1 MGEILVL
8 CPLMNK
14 STLAY
19 STLYSGNTKGNWEKE
34 KSARSELTARFALV
48 ELRGL
53 DLLCGRGRGA
63 ALAAHRAAIHS
74 RARSSPRW
82 PRQKKKSARFKHT
95 ARFALVE
102 LRGLDL
108 VCGRGRGAA
117 LAAHRAAIHSRA
129 RSSPRWPRQKKKSA
143 RFKHTA
149 RFALVELRGLEP
161 DVYKRQGR
169 SCRRP

>member
-1 MGEILVL
+1 MSIRGDLALMGEILVL

-102 LRGLDL
+102 LRGLEPL
-108 VCGRGRGAA
+108 TSTLPVLRTSQLYYSPKARLS
-117 LAAHRAAIHSRA
+117 LAYLSAPVKSREGGG
-129 RSSPRWPRQKKKSA
+129 P
-143 RFKHTA
+143 
-149 RFALVELRGLEP
+149 
-161 DVYKRQGR
+161 
-169 SCRRP
+169 

>member
-53 DLLCGRGRGA
+53 EPLTSTLPVLRTSQLYYSPEARLS
-63 ALAAHRAAIHS
+63 LAYLSAPVKS
-74 RARSSPRW
+74 REGGGP
-82 PRQKKKSARFKHT
+82 
-95 ARFALVE
+95 
-102 LRGLDL
+102 
-108 VCGRGRGAA
+108 
-117 LAAHRAAIHSRA
+117 
-129 RSSPRWPRQKKKSA
+129 
-143 RFKHTA
+143 
-149 RFALVELRGLEP
+149 
-161 DVYKRQGR
+161 
-169 SCRRP
+169 

>member
-53 DLLCGRGRGA
+53 DL
-63 ALAAHRAAIHS
+63 
-74 RARSSPRW
+74 
-82 PRQKKKSARFKHT
+82 
-95 ARFALVE
+95 
-102 LRGLDL
+102 

-129 RSSPRWPRQKKKSA
+129 RSSPPVAAAKKKST
-143 RFKHTA
+143 RSKQTA
-149 RFALVELRGLEP
+149 CFSLANDPNCDTNEPPLALGGFILLKGGSLRT
-161 DVYKRQGR
+161 KRG
-169 SCRRP
+169 SLRPPQKQRTT